1 MVSEY
6 PTQPEARLLY
16 YAALCGFRTIVE
28 HLTLTYPTD
37 VNAVCGASE
46 TPLNAAFMKQ
56 DVETA
61 RVLLRSGAITNIV
74 DVSGE
79 SLLHRGAN
87 LDFYARVKLLL
98 EHQADVNMQT
108 REGWTS

>member
-6 PTQPEARLLY
+6 PTQPEAMLLY

-61 RVLLRSGAITNIV
+61 HVLLENGAITNIV
-74 DVSGE
+74 DVSSE
-79 SLLHRGAN
+79 RLLHRGAKFGLYAGQVR
-87 LDFYARVKLLL
+87 LDTITSGCV
-98 EHQADVNMQT
+98 V
-108 REGWTS
+108 WTS